1 MSLIGKN
8 DVYAGTN
15 KGTNS
20 VSMEIVNT
28 GTEDN
33 SSLINTDSK
42 GNIPA
47 AELTYAQS
55 EVYDSLYPGE
65 TQINAP
71 TVFTVTNPTTY
82 FMLKITG
89 TAEDGTVT
97 TKYLPI
103 RITVNTGN
111 VKLEGYQINTNTA
124 KGACLLYTSRV
135 GMKNKGGFYERKRS
149 KDYQK
154 SGVNNFGTGYGG
166 NRC

>member
-47 AELTYAQS
+47 AGLSYAPS

-65 TQINAP
+65 TP
-71 TVFTVTNPTTY
+71 
-82 FMLKITG
+82 
-89 TAEDGTVT
+89 D
-97 TKYLPI
+97 
-103 RITVNTGN
+103 
-111 VKLEGYQINTNTA
+111 
-124 KGACLLYTSRV
+124 
-135 GMKNKGGFYERKRS
+135 
-149 KDYQK
+149 
-154 SGVNNFGTGYGG
+154 
-166 NRC
+166 